1 MISVIDY
8 GLGNLHSVK
17 NALDFLGVEN
27 NVISTAKELYAADAL
42 ILPGVGAFP
51 DAISALKTRKLFFEL
66 KAAAKEIP
74 MLGICLGMQ
83 LLFEESDEFGLT
95 EGLGLISGRVT
106 KIHADGLKI
115 PHMGWNELNIC
126 KKDPIIDGVDG
137 GYVYFVHSYKA
148 KCEERNIIADTAYG
162 ERIPTLVKA
171 DNIIVYGAQFHPE
184 KSDSVGLKILNNFV
198 KIINMRQYK

>member
-17 NALDFLGVEN
+17 NALDFLGVDN
-27 NVISTAKELYAADAL
+27 NVISTAKELVAADAL

-51 DAISALKTRKLFFEL
+51 DAISALKAKKLFNEV
-66 KAAAKEIP
+66 KAAAKQIP

-83 LLFEESDEFGLT
+83 ILFDESDEFGKT
-95 EGLGLISGRVT
+95 EGLGLIGGKIT

-126 KKDPIIDGVDG
+126 KNDPIVDSVNA
-137 GYVYFVHSYKA
+137 GYVYFVHSFKA
-148 KCEERNIIADTAYG
+148 ECDDKNIIADTMYG
-162 ERIPTLVKA
+162 ERIPALVKA
-171 DNIIVYGAQFHPE
+171 DNITVYGAQFHPE
-184 KSDSVGLKILNNFV
+184 KSDSIGLKILENFV
-198 KIINMRQYK
+198 KIIDNIH